1 MLEEQL
7 ERRPVMSMS
16 KTPGLTSNEQ
26 LVDSTANEIFSFQE
40 TTSETEEILV
50 VVPPSYET
58 EEVESED

>member
-16 KTPGLTSNEQ
+16 KTPSLTSIEQ

>member
-16 KTPGLTSNEQ
+16 KTPALTSIEQ
-26 LVDSTANEIFSFQE
+26 LVDGTANEILSFQE
-40 TTSETEEILV
+40 TTSETGEILV
-50 VVPPSYET
+50 VVRPSYET